1 MPKDNIYY
9 FDNAKG
15 GEEGQPHQ
23 SLVRTTFSSF
33 SRPKHL
39 GILESFDYFVLKS
52 FQNSWRYKTIFKNL
66 ASLGHKI
73 WMD

>member
-39 GILESFDYFVLKS
+39 GILVLRIFCVEK
-52 FQNSWRYKTIFKNL
+52 FPILEDKTIF
-66 ASLGHKI
+66 
-73 WMD
+73 